1 MRRRSDF
8 QFDTIPEAIEDI
20 KNGKM
25 VIVVDDE
32 DRENEGDFL
41 MAAEMVTTEA
51 INFMV
56 THGRG
61 LVCAPLTKSIA
72 EKFNLTHMVT
82 HGADPDEAN
91 FTISIDHKRLT
102 TTGISAADRAN
113 TIRELTKE
121 NSKPLDFR
129 RPGHI
134 FPLLA
139 VDGGVLRRAGHTE
152 AAIDLARLAGLKPIG
167 IICEI
172 MKENGE
178 MARVPDLIEMAKRF
192 EMKFITIKDLIA
204 YRNDNE
210 SLVKEVMD
218 INMPTMYGD
227 FKLRAFEES
236 LTGDIHLALTKG
248 KWESD
253 EPVLTRVHSSNLIGD
268 IFGARN
274 SDTSEQLHQAM
285 IQVEREGKGV
295 VLYMNRNQRGS
306 VLVNQLKTLKLM
318 QEGNFEGEEV
328 EEENNNP
335 KKGDSRD
342 YGIGAQILRTLG
354 IRKLRL
360 LTNNPVKRVGIGS
373 FGLEIVEQ
381 VPIDNKV
388 NFLNKKPAAA
398 FENE

>member
-1 MRRRSDF
+1 MEEPFRF
-8 QFDTIPEAIEDI
+8 NTITEAIQDI

-41 MAAEMVTTEA
+41 MAAELVTTEA

-61 LVCAPLTKSIA
+61 LVCAPVTKDIA
-72 EKFNLTHMVT
+72 QKFKLTHMVT
-82 HGADPDEAN
+82 EGADPDEAN

-113 TIRELTKE
+113 TIRELT
-121 NSKPLDFR
+121 SDDAKPVDFR
-129 RPGHI
+129 RPGHV

-139 VDGGVLRRAGHTE
+139 VEGGVLRRAGHTE
-152 AAIDLARLAGLKPIG
+152 AAIDLARLSGLKPIG

-172 MKENGE
+172 MNENGD
-178 MARVPDLIEMAKRF
+178 MARVPDLIKMAKEF
-192 EMKFITIKDLIA
+192 DMKLITIKDLIA

-210 SLVKEVMD
+210 SLVHEVMD
-218 INMPTMYGD
+218 IKMPTMYGD
-227 FKLRAFEES
+227 FKLRAFEENLS
-236 LTGDIHLALTKG
+236 GDIHLALTKG
-248 KWESD
+248 TWAKD

-285 IQVEREGKGV
+285 LQVEREGKGV

-318 QEGNFEGEEV
+318 QEGNFETEEEEV
-328 EEENNNP
+328 NNNP

-342 YGIGAQILRTLG
+342 YGIGAQILRALG

-360 LTNNPVKRVGIGS
+360 LSNNPVKRIGINS

-381 VPIDNKV
+381 VPIEHSF
-388 NFLNKKPAAA
+388 NFATEKYKLEK
-398 FENE
+398 ES

>member
-1 MRRRSDF
+1 MSDSIKF
-8 QFDTIPEAIEDI
+8 NTIPEAIQDI

-41 MAAEMVTTEA
+41 MAAEMVSTEA

-61 LVCAPLTKSIA
+61 LVCAPINKSRA
-72 EKFNLTHMVT
+72 EKLKLTHMVT
-82 HGADPDEAN
+82 DGADPDEAN

-113 TIRELTKE
+113 TIREIA
-121 NSKPLDFR
+121 NDDAKPVDFR
-129 RPGHI
+129 RPGHV

-152 AAIDLARLAGLKPIG
+152 AAIDLAKLAGLKPVG

-172 MKENGE
+172 MNEDGE
-178 MARVPDLIEMAKRF
+178 MARVPDLAKIAKKYD
-192 EMKFITIKDLIA
+192 MKFITIKDLIA
-204 YRNDNE
+204 YRNENE
-210 SLVKEVMD
+210 SLVHEVMD

-227 FKLRAFEES
+227 FKLRAFKEN
-236 LTGDIHLALTKG
+236 LTGDIHMALTKG
-248 KWESD
+248 SWNKE
-253 EPVLTRVHSSNLIGD
+253 EPVLTRVHSSDLIGD
-268 IFGARN
+268 IFGSRLN
-274 SDTSEQLHQAM
+274 DTSELLHQAM
-285 IQVEREGKGV
+285 LQVEREGKGV

-306 VLVNQLKTLKLM
+306 VLVNQLRTLKAM
-318 QEGNFEGEEV
+318 QEGNPET

-342 YGIGAQILRTLG
+342 YGIGAQILKSLG
-354 IRKLRL
+354 ICKIRL
-360 LTNNPVKRVGIGS
+360 LSNNPVKRIGIKS
-373 FGLEIVEQ
+373 FGLEIVDQ
-381 VPIDNKV
+381 VAIDTSID
-388 NFLNKKPAAA
+388 FLDDPVRKN
-398 FENE
+398 

>member
-1 MRRRSDF
+1 MSESIKF
-8 QFDTIPEAIEDI
+8 NTIPEAIKDI

-41 MAAEMVTTEA
+41 MAAEMVSTEA

-61 LVCAPLTKSIA
+61 LVCVPLTKNLA
-72 EKFNLTHMVT
+72 EKLKLTHMVT
-82 HGADPDEAN
+82 DGADPDEAN

-113 TIRELTKE
+113 TIREIASDE
-121 NSKPLDFR
+121 AKPVDFR
-129 RPGHI
+129 RPGHV

-152 AAIDLARLAGLKPIG
+152 AAIDLAKLAGLKPVG

-172 MKENGE
+172 MNEDGE
-178 MARVPDLIEMAKRF
+178 MARVPDLAKIAKKYD
-192 EMKFITIKDLIA
+192 MKFITIKDLIA
-204 YRNDNE
+204 YHNENE
-210 SLVKEVMD
+210 SLVHEVMD

-227 FKLRAFEES
+227 FKLRAFKEN
-236 LTGDIHLALTKG
+236 LTGDIHMALTKG
-248 KWESD
+248 SWNKE
-253 EPVLTRVHSSNLIGD
+253 EPVLTRVHSSDLIGD
-268 IFGARN
+268 IFGSRLN
-274 SDTSEQLHQAM
+274 DTSELLHQAM
-285 IQVEREGKGV
+285 LQVEREGKGV

-306 VLVNQLKTLKLM
+306 VLVNQLRTLKAM
-318 QEGNFEGEEV
+318 QEGNPET

-342 YGIGAQILRTLG
+342 YGIGAQILKSLG
-354 IRKLRL
+354 ICKIRL
-360 LTNNPVKRVGIGS
+360 LSNNPVKRIGIKS
-373 FGLEIVEQ
+373 FGLEIVDQ
-381 VPIDNKV
+381 VPIDTSID
-388 NFLNKKPAAA
+388 FLDDPVRTN
-398 FENE
+398 

>member
-1 MRRRSDF
+1 MEEPFRF
-8 QFDTIPEAIEDI
+8 NTITEAIQDI

-41 MAAEMVTTEA
+41 MAAELVTTEA

-61 LVCAPLTKSIA
+61 LVCAPVTKDIA
-72 EKFNLTHMVT
+72 QKFKLTHMVT
-82 HGADPDEAN
+82 EGADPDEAN

-113 TIRELTKE
+113 TIRELT
-121 NSKPLDFR
+121 SDDAKPVDFR

-139 VDGGVLRRAGHTE
+139 VEGGVLRRAGHTE
-152 AAIDLARLAGLKPIG
+152 AAIDLARLSGLKPIG

-172 MKENGE
+172 MTENGD
-178 MARVPDLIEMAKRF
+178 MARVPDLIKMAKEF
-192 EMKFITIKDLIA
+192 DMKLITIKDLIA

-210 SLVKEVMD
+210 SLVHEVMD
-218 INMPTMYGD
+218 IKMPTMYGD
-227 FKLRAFEES
+227 FKLRAFEENLS
-236 LTGDIHLALTKG
+236 GDIHLALTKG
-248 KWESD
+248 TWAKD

-285 IQVEREGKGV
+285 LQVEREGKGV

-318 QEGNFEGEEV
+318 QEGSFETE

-342 YGIGAQILRTLG
+342 YGIGAQILRALG

-360 LTNNPVKRVGIGS
+360 LSNNPVKRIGINS

-381 VPIDNKV
+381 VPIDHSF
-388 NFLNKKPAAA
+388 NFATEKFKLEK
-398 FENE
+398 ES

>member
-1 MRRRSDF
+1 MSDSIKF
-8 QFDTIPEAIEDI
+8 NTIPEAIQDI

-41 MAAEMVTTEA
+41 MAAEMVSTEA

-61 LVCAPLTKSIA
+61 LVCAPINKSRA
-72 EKFNLTHMVT
+72 EKLKLTHMVT
-82 HGADPDEAN
+82 DGADPDEAN

-113 TIRELTKE
+113 TIREIANE
-121 NSKPLDFR
+121 DAKPVDFR
-129 RPGHI
+129 RPGHV

-152 AAIDLARLAGLKPIG
+152 AAIDLAKLAGLKPVG

-172 MKENGE
+172 MNEDGE
-178 MARVPDLIEMAKRF
+178 MARVPDLVKIAQKYD
-192 EMKFITIKDLIA
+192 MKFITIKDLIA
-204 YRNDNE
+204 YRNENE
-210 SLVKEVMD
+210 SLVHEVMD

-227 FKLRAFEES
+227 FKLRAFKEN
-236 LTGDIHLALTKG
+236 LTGDIHMALTKG
-248 KWESD
+248 SWSKE
-253 EPVLTRVHSSNLIGD
+253 EPVLTRVHSSDLIGD
-268 IFGARN
+268 IFGSRLN
-274 SDTSEQLHQAM
+274 DTSELLHQAM
-285 IQVEREGKGV
+285 LQVEREGKGV

-306 VLVNQLKTLKLM
+306 VLVNQLRTLKAM
-318 QEGNFEGEEV
+318 QEGNPEI

-342 YGIGAQILRTLG
+342 YGIGAQILKSLG
-354 IRKLRL
+354 VCKIRL
-360 LTNNPVKRVGIGS
+360 LSNNPVKRIGIKS
-373 FGLEIVEQ
+373 FGLEIVDQ
-381 VPIDNKV
+381 VPIDTSID
-388 NFLNKKPAAA
+388 FLDDAVRKN
-398 FENE
+398 

>member
-1 MRRRSDF
+1 MSDSIKF
-8 QFDTIPEAIEDI
+8 NTIPEAIQDI

-41 MAAEMVTTEA
+41 MAAEMVSTEA

-61 LVCAPLTKSIA
+61 LVCAPINKSRA
-72 EKFNLTHMVT
+72 EKLKLTHMVT
-82 HGADPDEAN
+82 DGADPDEAN

-113 TIRELTKE
+113 TIREIA
-121 NSKPLDFR
+121 NDDAKPVDFR
-129 RPGHI
+129 RPGHV

-152 AAIDLARLAGLKPIG
+152 AAIDLAKLAGLKPVG

-172 MKENGE
+172 MNEDGE
-178 MARVPDLIEMAKRF
+178 MARVPDLAKIAKKYD
-192 EMKFITIKDLIA
+192 MKFITIKDLIA
-204 YRNDNE
+204 YRNENE
-210 SLVKEVMD
+210 SLVHEVMD

-227 FKLRAFEES
+227 FKLRAFKEN
-236 LTGDIHLALTKG
+236 LTGDIHMALTKG
-248 KWESD
+248 SWNKE
-253 EPVLTRVHSSNLIGD
+253 EPVLTRVHSSDLIGD
-268 IFGARN
+268 IFGSRLN
-274 SDTSEQLHQAM
+274 DTSELLHQAM
-285 IQVEREGKGV
+285 LQVEREGKGV

-306 VLVNQLKTLKLM
+306 VLVNQLRTLKAM
-318 QEGNFEGEEV
+318 QEGNPEP

-342 YGIGAQILRTLG
+342 YGIGAQILKSLG
-354 IRKLRL
+354 ICKIRL
-360 LTNNPVKRVGIGS
+360 LSNNPVKRIGIKS
-373 FGLEIVEQ
+373 FGLEIVDQ
-381 VPIDNKV
+381 VAIDTSID
-388 NFLNKKPAAA
+388 FLDDPVRKN
-398 FENE
+398 

>member
-1 MRRRSDF
+1 MEEPFRF
-8 QFDTIPEAIEDI
+8 NTITEAIQDI

-41 MAAEMVTTEA
+41 MAAELVTTEA

-61 LVCAPLTKSIA
+61 LVCAPVTKDIA
-72 EKFNLTHMVT
+72 QKFKLTHMVT
-82 HGADPDEAN
+82 EGADPDEAN

-113 TIRELTKE
+113 TIRELT
-121 NSKPLDFR
+121 SDDAKPVDFR
-129 RPGHI
+129 RPGHV

-139 VDGGVLRRAGHTE
+139 VEGGVLRRAGHTE
-152 AAIDLARLAGLKPIG
+152 AAIDLARLSGLKPIG

-172 MKENGE
+172 MNENGD
-178 MARVPDLIEMAKRF
+178 MARVPDLLKMAKEF
-192 EMKFITIKDLIA
+192 DMKLITIKDLIA

-210 SLVKEVMD
+210 SLVHEVMD
-218 INMPTMYGD
+218 IKMPTMYGD
-227 FKLRAFEES
+227 FKLRAFEENLS
-236 LTGDIHLALTKG
+236 GDIHLALTKG
-248 KWESD
+248 TWAKD

-285 IQVEREGKGV
+285 LQVEREGKGV

-318 QEGNFEGEEV
+318 QEGNFETE

-342 YGIGAQILRTLG
+342 YGIGAQILRALG

-360 LTNNPVKRVGIGS
+360 LSNNPVKRIGINS

-381 VPIDNKV
+381 VPIDHSF
-388 NFLNKKPAAA
+388 NFATEKFRLEK
-398 FENE
+398 ES